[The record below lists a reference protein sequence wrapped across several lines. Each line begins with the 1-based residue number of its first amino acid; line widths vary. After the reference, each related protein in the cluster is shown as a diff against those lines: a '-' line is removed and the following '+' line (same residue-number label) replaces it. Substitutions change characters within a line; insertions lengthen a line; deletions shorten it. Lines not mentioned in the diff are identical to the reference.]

1 MCKNSNLLTGLWL
14 EEVEHNVPSG
24 LMTLSRK
31 KCYLSFFPALPGAS
45 EFMVQHLTVKTG
57 KLVVVRS
64 VSHHERLDIRVCDTH
79 PSHQKRL
86 SSQFVRSSANSS
98 PIHHLSLS
106 PKSFVGCGS
115 FQRRR

>member
-45 EFMVQHLTVKTG
+45 EFLVQHLTVKD
-57 KLVVVRS
+57 RQ
-64 VSHHERLDIRVCDTH
+64 VS
-79 PSHQKRL
+79 
-86 SSQFVRSSANSS
+86 
-98 PIHHLSLS
+98 
-106 PKSFVGCGS
+106 GGS
-115 FQRRR
+115 FCISSRAARYSCV